1 MTPAIGGSESR
12 WQGRRRAREAA
23 LQMLYQTEVGQ
34 LTVPDVAR
42 SHGSIGGAD
51 AIELDDEARAYAV
64 SLANGSWQDRPTIDA
79 YIADAARNWRLERL
93 TVIDRLLL
101 RLAVH
106 ELLAHPATPPRVVM
120 DEAIELARAYSGEDA
135 AKFVNGVLDGV
146 FRKLKEEGKV
156 VE

>member
-1 MTPAIGGSESR
+1 MTTPSGGSR
-12 WQGRRRAREAA
+12 WQGRQRAREAA
-23 LQMLYQTEVGQ
+23 LQMLYQTEIGQ
-34 LTVPDVAR
+34 LSVAEAVG
-42 SHGSIGGAD
+42 SHGAIAATETIDLDED
-51 AIELDDEARAYAV
+51 ARDYAV
-64 SLANGSWQDRPTIDA
+64 ALARGSWLDRQVIDQ
-79 YIADAARNWRLERL
+79 YIAGAAHNWRVERL

-106 ELLAHPATPPRVVM
+106 ELLSHPATPPRVVI
-120 DEAIELARAYSGEDA
+120 DEAIELARTYSGEDA